1 VPSVR
6 TQAQEEPAMPAK
18 IVKCNHADLLDSPL
32 ECFVTSDGAHVDL
45 CKECADYLLAHL
57 IADMTTGQ
65 FETAL
70 WRATTDEK
78 NP

>member
-1 VPSVR
+1 
-6 TQAQEEPAMPAK
+6 MPAK
-18 IVKCNHADLLDSPL
+18 IVRCNHADLLDSSPL
-32 ECFVTSDGAHVDL
+32 ECFVTSDGAHVEL
-45 CKECADYLLAHL
+45 CKECTADLLAHL

-70 WRATTDEK
+70 WRATTDEP